1 MIENINQHK
10 DLTRLKK
17 YLNYELSSST
27 LFLLSFMVAVFIFL
41 ASAAAV
47 IFTPFMLNV
56 LYKEN
61 RKGWILFFVIIV
73 IVPFTLFIILGLA
86 VEFSRPLILITLG
99 LFYFYCFLLRF
110 EVNNWVKEINAR
122 NQYLYEKKKSE
133 DELNTFTN
141 QFD

>member
-1 MIENINQHK
+1 MVENINQHN

-27 LFLLSFMVAVFIFL
+27 LFLLSFMVALFIFL

-61 RKGWILFFVIIV
+61 RKGWILFFIIIV
-73 IVPFTLFIILGLA
+73 IIPFILFIVLGFTI
-86 VEFSRPLILITLG
+86 EFGRPLILITLG

-122 NQYLYEKKKSE
+122 KQYLNEKKRSGDK
-133 DELNTFTN
+133 LKAFTN